1 MADSAV
7 IREFLVALGFKVDE
21 KGLKNFN
28 AGVEQATKGVVR
40 LVSTIQGAA
49 LSIGAGVSAF
59 ASKLERLYF
68 VSQRTGAA
76 ATGLKAFEYAARNLG
91 VSSDAAF
98 GTVENLARF
107 LRNNPAGEGYLA
119 TIGVQ
124 TRDANGEL
132 RDTVDIL
139 ADLGKELAQKPTWLA
154 SQYGQILGIDENL
167 LLAMRNGDFGKF
179 MQQYRQ
185 MSKTNGLDKAAKDSH
200 AFMIALRDLG
210 TTFENFGIRVQGAL
224 LHKVGPQLE
233 RFKRWFDEN
242 SSAIADR
249 VAKIAEAVLS
259 AAAAMGPP
267 LGWIIDRFIELDS
280 WTDGWSTKIL
290 LLIGAFKVLG
300 GFQIIAGI
308 WKMVAAV
315 RALAAAN
322 AAAAAAG
329 AGGAAAGGA
338 AAGAGAAGLLGRFLP
353 WLAKAGGAA
362 ALLFHSGGLNEGEE
376 AELAR
381 RRGESKEQGASPPRN
396 LAETAFGKLIAKG
409 EGDYNSV
416 NRGAKG
422 GYKAGTENLEGMT
435 VAEVMRAQQ
444 EGQFNAAGRYQIIKT
459 TLADAVK
466 KLGLTGSEKFDRGLQ
481 DRIFSEYLVGSKRSA
496 IKDYLTGASDNIVAA
511 MQAAAKE
518 WASVADPAT
527 GKSFYDGVGNNRASI
542 SVEQLE
548 QALRN
553 TRAAMTASPTV
564 YAQAGP
570 ASNSVQLEQRTE
582 INVYG
587 VADPAAAGREVSREQ
602 GRLNGDLVRNLQGAV
617 S

>member
-1 MADSAV
+1 MARRAEFRNEVKTRLRDRAYEARWAAGSSRAPTSAATRWCRSWSSASSMPTRRRRPPSGTTSAV

-28 AGVEQATKGVVR
+28 AGVEQATKGVIR

-49 LSIGAGVSAF
+49 LSVGAGVSAF

-76 ATGLKAFEYAARNLG
+76 ATSLKAFEY
-91 VSSDAAF
+91 
-98 GTVENLARF
+98 
-107 LRNNPAGEGYLA
+107 
-119 TIGVQ
+119 
-124 TRDANGEL
+124 
-132 RDTVDIL
+132 
-139 ADLGKELAQKPTWLA
+139 
-154 SQYGQILGIDENL
+154 
-167 LLAMRNGDFGKF
+167 
-179 MQQYRQ
+179 
-185 MSKTNGLDKAAKDSH
+185 SH

-210 TTFENFGIRVQGAL
+210 TTFENFGVRVQRAL

-242 SSAIADR
+242 SPAIADR

-267 LGWIIDRFIELDS
+267 IGWIVDRFIELDGL
-280 WTDGWSTKIL
+280 TDGWSTKIL

-300 GFQIIAGI
+300 GFQIISGI

-315 RALAAAN
+315 RALGAAN
-322 AAAAAAG
+322 AAAAAAGAAGAG

-338 AAGAGAAGLLGRFLP
+338 AGILSRFLP

-362 ALLFHSGGLNEGEE
+362 ALLFHSGRLNDGEE

-381 RRGESKEQGASPPRN
+381 RRASAQGQGS
-396 LAETAFGKLIAKG
+396 LADTPFGRLIASG

-511 MQAAAKE
+511 MQAAARE

-553 TRAAMTASPTV
+553 TRAAMTATPTV
-564 YAQAGP
+564 YAQRAPGG
-570 ASNSVQLEQRTE
+570 NSVQLEQRTE

-587 VADPAAAGREVSREQ
+587 VNDAAAAGREVSREQ

>member
-28 AGVEQATKGVVR
+28 TGVEQATKGVVR

-59 ASKLERLYF
+59 ASKLEGLYF
-68 VSQRTGAA
+68 VSKRTGAA
-76 ATGLKAFEYAARNLG
+76 ATSLKAFEYAARNLG
-91 VSSDAAF
+91 VSSEAAF
-98 GTVENLARF
+98 GTVENLAKF
-107 LRNNPAGEGYLA
+107 LRNNPAGEGYLG

-124 TRDANGEL
+124 TRNANGEL

-139 ADLGKELAQKPTWLA
+139 ADLGKELGKKDFWLA
-154 SQYGQILGIDENL
+154 NQYGSILGIDENL
-167 LLAMRNGDFGKF
+167 LLAMRDGEFAKF
-179 MQQYRQ
+179 MQQYRD
-185 MSKTNGLDKAAKDSH
+185 MSRNNGLDKATKDAH

-210 TTFENFGIRVQGAL
+210 TTFENFAIKVQASL
-224 LHKVGPQLE
+224 LGKVGPQLE
-233 RFKRWFDEN
+233 RFKRWFEEN
-242 SSAIADR
+242 SPMIADR
-249 VAKIAEAVLS
+249 VATIASAVLR
-259 AAAAMGPP
+259 AAEAMGPP
-267 LGWIIDRFIELDS
+267 LAWVIDKFIELDKA
-280 WTDGWSTKIL
+280 TNGWSTQIL

-300 GFQIIAGI
+300 GFQIISGI
-308 WKMVAAV
+308 WKMVTAV
-315 RALAAAN
+315 RALGAAN
-322 AAAAAAG
+322 AAA
-329 AGGAAAGGA
+329 AAAGGA
-338 AAGAGAAGLLGRFLP
+338 AAGAGGAAGAGATAGILSRFLP

-362 ALLFHSGGLNEGEE
+362 ALLFHYGGLNKGEE
-376 AELAR
+376 EELAR
-381 RRGESKEQGASPPRN
+381 RRASAGGKTS
-396 LAETAFGKLIAKG
+396 LADTPFGKLIARG

-511 MQAAAKE
+511 MQAAARE

-553 TRAAMTASPTV
+553 TRAAMTASPPV
-564 YAQAGP
+564 YAQRAPGG
-570 ASNSVQLEQRTE
+570 NSVQLEQRTE

-587 VADPAAAGREVSREQ
+587 VNDAAAAGREVSREQ